1 MERSGPPVRQYA
13 VHFFTPSFQFSGQLE
28 IIGNLLDF
36 LNDTRR
42 DVLICQQVRIVPLK
56 PGLRELTRPSISI
69 RKTEFVLLYFD
80 DPSAQ
85 SEMRLLTR
93 AETTVIYTD
102 LAIVRGDVHLPAEAR
117 ANDFLAAVSGILLPV
132 TSVSLFKVVEFPLP
146 FPDHCDLLL
155 VGRDYI
161 QMYHP
166 V

>member
-28 IIGNLLDF
+28 VVGNLLDF

-56 PGLRELTRPSISI
+56 PGLRELTRPGLSI
-69 RKTEFVLLYFD
+69 RKAEFVLLYFD
-80 DPSAQ
+80 DQSALA
-85 SEMRLLTR
+85 EMRLLART
-93 AETTVIYTD
+93 ETLVIYTN

-117 ANDFLAAVSGILLPV
+117 ANDFLATSQGILLPV
-132 TSVSLFKVVEFPLP
+132 TSASLFKVMEFPLP
-146 FPDHCDLLL
+146 FPDRCELLL
-155 VGRDYI
+155 VGREYI
-161 QMYHP
+161 QMYHQ